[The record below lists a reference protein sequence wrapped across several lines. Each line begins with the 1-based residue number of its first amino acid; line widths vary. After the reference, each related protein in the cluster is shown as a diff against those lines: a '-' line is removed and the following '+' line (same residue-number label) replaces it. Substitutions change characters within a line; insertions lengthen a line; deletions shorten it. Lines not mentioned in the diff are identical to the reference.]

1 MEIANFDPMK
11 IDAILWDYDGTI
23 ANSVQKNI
31 DITKKILSKIAP
43 RLTGENLPSC
53 LTSPELYH
61 KANHESVNWQ
71 DLYLNFY
78 GLTENEMMDAGA
90 LWTPYQLDN
99 STPVSLF
106 DEIPETIRQIDIPQA
121 VCSQNTSKIIH
132 HELHKHQLH
141 RYFRTIVGYDDVP
154 MQSQKPDAFG
164 GIKCLKEIF
173 NGDFQKNIIY
183 IGDHEVDVEFS
194 RNISKEIGNG
204 HQVISVL
211 VTYSG
216 ANSSDWDFKPDY
228 EINSPRQL
236 LELLKNT

>member
-1 MEIANFDPMK
+1 MK

-23 ANSVQKNI
+23 VNSVQKNI
-31 DITKKILSKIAP
+31 DITKRILSEIAP

-61 KANHESVNWQ
+61 KANHVSVNWQ

-78 GLTENEMMDAGA
+78 GLTEEEMYDAGA

-99 STPVSLF
+99 SIPVSLF
-106 DEIPETIRQIDIPQA
+106 DKVSETINEIEIPQA

-132 HELHKHQLH
+132 QVLHEHELHNNFK
-141 RYFRTIVGYDDVP
+141 TIIGYDDVP
-154 MQSQKPDAFG
+154 MHVQKPHAFG

-173 NGDFQKNIIY
+173 EGDYRKNIIY

-194 RNISKEIGNG
+194 RNMAKEIGNQ
-204 HQVISVL
+204 HQVISIL
-211 VTYSG
+211 VKYSG
-216 ANSSDWDFKPDY
+216 ANASNWDLKPDY
-228 EINSPRQL
+228 EIDSPV
-236 LELLKNT
+236 ELLQILKSI